1 MARVIFGYN
10 DNYNVSAPVGTF
22 APNDKGLHDIGGN
35 VAEWIHDYYEIPEQ
49 DAVVDPLGPNDGEY
63 HVIRG
68 ASWQKGTIT
77 DLRLSF
83 RDYGVDGRQD
93 LGFRIARFAE

>member
-1 MARVIFGYN
+1 M
-10 DNYNVSAPVGTF
+10 
-22 APNDKGLHDIGGN
+22 
-35 VAEWIHDYYEIPEQ
+35 HDYYEIPGSAETT
-49 DAVVDPLGPNDGEY
+49 DPLGPESGDY

-68 ASWQKGTIT
+68 ASWQKGTVT

-83 RDYGVDGRQD
+83 RDYGSAGRQD